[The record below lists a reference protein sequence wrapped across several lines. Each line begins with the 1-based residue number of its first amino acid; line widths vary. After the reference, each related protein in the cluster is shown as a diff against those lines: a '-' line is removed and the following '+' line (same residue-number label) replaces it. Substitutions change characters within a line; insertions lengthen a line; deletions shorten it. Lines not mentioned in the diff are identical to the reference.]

1 MEKSTKHKRLLQLS
15 LSSSFPDEQVFR
27 AYVNPSVDESIESF
41 EWGIPDGFE
50 LKQFAMSKFGWSEKK
65 SSDTVGPVMRRMNE
79 MKNPQTKITQFMNL
93 PQIVPEKRKIKSKR
107 VRRAVARIQSG
118 VTETK
123 TVSDTINL
131 SDSSSDEENGARQGC
146 DQQSK
151 KKTPSSP
158 HTGVGG
164 SGNSPTAG
172 GVHISPVPSGYD
184 VESPG
189 GERRV
194 TRKRGPKPKKQLQ
207 VKRAN
212 RRP

>member
-1 MEKSTKHKRLLQLS
+1 
-15 LSSSFPDEQVFR
+15 
-27 AYVNPSVDESIESF
+27 
-41 EWGIPDGFE
+41 
-50 LKQFAMSKFGWSEKK
+50 
-65 SSDTVGPVMRRMNE
+65 
-79 MKNPQTKITQFMNL
+79 MNL

-131 SDSSSDEENGARQGC
+131 SDSSSDEENGAWQGC

-151 KKTPSSP
+151 KKTPSSA

-172 GVHISPVPSGYD
+172 GVQVSPVPSGYD

-194 TRKRGPKPKKQLQ
+194 TRKRGPKPKKQ
-207 VKRAN
+207 VKRAK